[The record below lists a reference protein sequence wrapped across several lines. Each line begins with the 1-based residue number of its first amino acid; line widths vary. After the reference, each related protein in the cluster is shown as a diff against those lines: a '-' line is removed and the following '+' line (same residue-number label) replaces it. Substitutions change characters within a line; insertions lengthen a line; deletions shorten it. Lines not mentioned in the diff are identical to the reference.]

1 MAKIG
6 RNAPC
11 PCGSGKKYK
20 HCCLKKSQEAERE
33 IQTQISLYGERL
45 QAVLKAHAWLISD
58 EDRREALEEAFFCD
72 DESLRAGVAGE
83 KDMIAHTVNSSI
95 FAEWA
100 LAEAVEDI
108 EDRVEDIEDR
118 EDMEEV
124 GFAGLVLRESPIRFS
139 PEGREWIEALEGSTV
154 SLYEVQQVERGRMLV
169 RELVHGDADEWVEST
184 GSLDVDQWD
193 VAGIRLLPGREMRRI
208 GVGVL
213 NFPRDIG
220 LELAKAFK
228 KEIKRNAKRKQPGDE
243 RGSISALC
251 LFAWMQMQYGER
263 KADAM
268 PQVAVGGTD
277 EACCFVEDAYRVADW
292 YALKKALASRK
303 DVSWNGGQ
311 SDPAGAES
319 WSWVWLER
327 GAMGDGMD
335 RVLAEL
341 RRKPK
346 GLLVESMTKG
356 RADAARAMLESLAGS
371 PAVFVSRSTEDL
383 MEAMERRDKARLT
396 PAAKQDRPPA
406 KVEIDI
412 DTVQEVMTE
421 YYTRWMD
428 KPLPALGNRTPRH
441 AATLKTQ
448 KAKVAEL
455 LKSMENNESR
465 VAKSRGEQPMDFGFL
480 WKELGLER

>member
-33 IQTQISLYGERL
+33 IQAQISLYGERL
-45 QAVLKAHAWLISD
+45 QAVLKANEWLISD
-58 EDRREALEEAFFCD
+58 EDRREALEDAFYCG
-72 DESLRAGVAGE
+72 EERLRAGAAGE
-83 KDMIAHTVNSSI
+83 KDMVIRTVNSSI

-100 LAEAVEDI
+100 LAEGVEAMD
-108 EDRVEDIEDR
+108 DMDAM
-118 EDMEEV
+118 EDMEEA
-124 GFAGLVLRESPIRFS
+124 GFAGLVLRESPIRLS

-169 RELVHGDADEWVEST
+169 RDLVHGDADEWVESI

-193 VAGIRLLPGREMRRI
+193 IAGIRLLPGREMRRI

-213 NFPRDIG
+213 NFPREAG
-220 LELAKAFK
+220 LDLLDVLK
-228 KEIKRNAKRKQPGDE
+228 KHVKRSAKRKQSGDE
-243 RGSISALC
+243 RGLISTLC
-251 LFAWMQMQYGER
+251 LLAWMQMQYGER
-263 KADAM
+263 TADAM

-277 EACCFVEDAYRVADW
+277 EAGCFVEDAYRVADW

-341 RRKPK
+341 RRTPK